1 MTSEHPCHRRAT
13 EEWESPDEARLLV
26 KATQTGEGGK
36 GENLVWT
43 KHSSSLARIILCVGK

>member
-1 MTSEHPCHRRAT
+1 MTSEHPCHRQAT

-36 GENLVWT
+36 GENPVWT